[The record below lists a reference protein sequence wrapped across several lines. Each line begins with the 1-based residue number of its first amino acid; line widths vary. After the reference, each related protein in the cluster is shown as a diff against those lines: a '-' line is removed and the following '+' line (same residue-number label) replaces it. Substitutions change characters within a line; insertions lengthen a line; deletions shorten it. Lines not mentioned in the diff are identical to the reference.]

1 MEGSAPSAQL
11 HGRQAMFTSGS
22 SVKSVAF
29 VSLLA
34 LTLPMACSSPA
45 DELKQHDEEVLAEQ
59 RQRAEQEAARK
70 AYLESHKDEIFKK
83 GVELLKSGDHQG
95 ALQQFRDLQAVS
107 PDYPGLSKRVAE
119 AEKAEQAATRK
130 EQEQQAAVERE
141 VKKAQRLAAESILRE
156 KYLDQGLDIKVD
168 VSGKNADRI
177 TLTYVL
183 FNDVWTHRFQ
193 KDGGLD
199 ALRDMGFRRVDLK
212 DGYDYHI
219 YWTF

>member
-1 MEGSAPSAQL
+1 
-11 HGRQAMFTSGS
+11 MFTRQFLR
-22 SVKSVAF
+22 AF
-29 VSLLA
+29 LSCLLILSL
-34 LTLPMACSSPA
+34 PVACSSPA
-45 DELKQHDEEVLAEQ
+45 DDLKKHDEEIRVEQ
-59 RQRAEQEAARK
+59 RQRAKQEAARK
-70 AYLESHKDEIFKK
+70 AYLESHKDEAFEK

-95 ALQQFRDLQAVS
+95 ALQQFHDVQAVS
-107 PDYPGLSKRVAE
+107 PDYPGLTKRIAE

-130 EQEQQAAVERE
+130 QQEQQAAVERE

-156 KYLDQGLDIKVD
+156 RYLDQGLDIEVN

-193 KDGGLD
+193 KDGGLE

-212 DGYDYHI
+212 DGYDYHV